1 MKIGFLSVGTE
12 ILLGDTVNTNLIS
25 VTGLDP
31 STQYRWRVKA
41 ICLANG
47 SNNSGW
53 TSFRFFNTLS
63 SIRSI
68 SGDSTLANNL
78 NIYPN
83 PNRGIFNVS
92 FLSEE
97 IDDFEITILDAYGK
111 ILIKDVRNQFIGE
124 YTKQIDLGDYPRGVY
139 MVQIRTRSSF
149 VNKRVIVQ

>member
-1 MKIGFLSVGTE
+1 MISSFLTAC
-12 ILLGDTVNTNLIS
+12 NL
-25 VTGLDP
+25 
-31 STQYRWRVKA
+31 A
-41 ICLANG
+41 I
-47 SNNSGW
+47 
-53 TSFRFFNTLS
+53 S

-97 IDDFEITILDAYGK
+97 IDDFEIIILDAYGK
-111 ILIKDVRNQFIGE
+111 LLRKDVRNQFIGE